1 MVRWSSWS
9 SSSAAASH
17 RRRRGPTPQPPPR
30 PCGCMDASGA
40 SDEHGDGTRHATA
53 HAYSRPRRRRGS
65 PCDVAALK
73 RREGSYARR
82 GHGGVCT
89 RCSMRLD
96 RRSRPHRRPSRLRS
110 HTCARRDLPRARGQ
124 CNGAEHGAGVAVC
137 EQEELRELEAKYA
150 ELYAP
155 LFSKRKDIVRSDAQH
170 PPSLSPTLLRA
181 SPSATPAAPPT
192 ISSVYISKSTH
203 PQHTRRTCV
212 AIVRRRGCPQV

>member
-1 MVRWSSWS
+1 
-9 SSSAAASH
+9 
-17 RRRRGPTPQPPPR
+17 
-30 PCGCMDASGA
+30 
-40 SDEHGDGTRHATA
+40 
-53 HAYSRPRRRRGS
+53 
-65 PCDVAALK
+65 
-73 RREGSYARR
+73 
-82 GHGGVCT
+82 
-89 RCSMRLD
+89 MRLD